1 MDIGASGQFLPTL
14 VDWIRQ
20 YPGWSGAAV
29 FTVAMLESLV
39 LVGVLVPGAAV
50 MLGAG
55 ALVAL
60 GALELWPTMAW
71 AAAGAIVGDGLSFWV
86 GYRYRS
92 QLLGI
97 WPFSRFA
104 ALIQRGEVFFQRHGG
119 KSVVFGRFVGP
130 VRAVIP
136 TVAGMMGMTPLRFA
150 VVNVLS
156 ALAWAPAYILP
167 GVVFGASLE
176 LASEVALRLVLTV
189 LLLVALLWLSR
200 WLIRR
205 IFLALAPHANEWL
218 SRSLDWSR
226 HHPLLGRVTRA
237 LVDPAQP
244 ESRAL
249 LVLALVLLSA
259 GMGFSYMLWRV
270 LSHAGPP
277 QVDSGFDSLMLS
289 LRTPWVDQLMVALT
303 MLGDPAVY
311 LPVAAIVLASL
322 LWQRNTP
329 AAWHWLAALGFG
341 VLLSSALQWS
351 LAGPRPHELYLGF
364 STFGVPT
371 AHATVSTVMYGFL
384 AVLAA
389 RELGPRSRLSV
400 YLGAGA
406 VIVLIAFSRL
416 YLSAHWLSDVFGG
429 LTLGLAWVVVLGIA
443 YRRHNPPALAAGR
456 LLAVTGVG
464 LLVFGSIHVASN
476 LDREVRRYA
485 PRFAVTTLSADGWW
499 QRDWRALPPFRDDL
513 VSSHKQPM
521 NVQWAGRLEDIRSD
535 LIGRGWREPTP
546 LSTRSALF
554 WLLPGVELT
563 QLPVLPQVHGG
574 RHERLILTRADGSE
588 RQWVLRLWA
597 SDVMLQ
603 PGGEPLWIGA
613 VSTQVLQHRLELVS
627 YPATTTGF
635 NRPIEALAEDLQRW
649 DTKQAQRQTA
659 PERTRVRWDG
669 IVVLVRHR

>member
-1 MDIGASGQFLPTL
+1 MDIGASGPFLPTL

-20 YPGWSGAAV
+20 YPGWSGAVV
-29 FTVAMLESLV
+29 FAVAMLESLV

-150 VVNVLS
+150 VVNILS

-226 HHPLLGRVTRA
+226 CHPLLGRVTRA

-303 MLGDPAVY
+303 MLGDPTVY
-311 LPVAAIVLASL
+311 LPVAATVLATL

-351 LAGPRPHELYLGF
+351 LAAPRPHELYLGF
-364 STFGVPT
+364 STFAVPT

-443 YRRHNPPALAAGR
+443 YRRHNPPPLAAGR
-456 LLAVTGVG
+456 LLAATGAG

-574 RHERLILTRADGSE
+574 RHERLILTRADGLE

-597 SDVMLQ
+597 SDVVLQ
-603 PGGEPLWIGA
+603 PGEKPLWIGA
-613 VSTQVLQHRLELVS
+613 VSTQMLQHRLGLVS

-635 NRPIEALAEDLQRW
+635 NRPIEALAENLQHW
-649 DTKQAQRQTA
+649 DTKQARRQTA